1 MNRFKLNVD
10 TLRGDVTGGLTAGI
24 VALPLALAFG
34 VQSGLGAIAGLY
46 GAIALGIFA
55 SVFGG
60 TRTQISGPTGP
71 MTVISTLVVANAIER
86 SGSVDAAL
94 GIILL
99 TFLLAGVLQIVFG
112 VLRLGSFVKYIP
124 YPVISGFMSGIA
136 IITILLQLFPIMG
149 EHSPKKFIQI
159 VMQFP
164 EALHHINGYALA
176 LGVLTVALVYLM
188 PRAFP
193 RFNRWMP
200 SSLVALIGVSF
211 LAYFAHWNVPL
222 IGDVP
227 KGLPNL
233 QWAAFLN
240 VKFDDWSVILMPAVT
255 LGVLGCID
263 SLLTS
268 IIVDKISKSRH
279 DSNRE
284 LVGQGIGNMVAA
296 SFGGLPGAGT
306 TMTSVINTTTGARS
320 RLGGVVH
327 GTFLLCVLLGFGK
340 YTGQIP
346 LAVLAGILITIGFD
360 IFDYKGLKHLP
371 HIARSEAAVILIVM
385 FMTVFVDLIEAVGVG
400 LILACLVFMKR
411 MGDIGEQKTEVTPL
425 QEFAL
430 QQNDKPFFGSIDYPD
445 DITEKVYVK
454 HVKGPLF
461 FGFATAF
468 EEISRNIKDAK
479 VVILDMDR
487 VPYID
492 QTGLYALEE
501 VIHELKNKG
510 IKVLMTNMHQEPLD
524 MCRKI
529 KIIPDLVSDKS
540 VFSNMQE
547 CTQGLG
553 KLGLSKLGVA

>member
-1 MNRFKLNVD
+1 M
-10 TLRGDVTGGLTAGI
+10 
-24 VALPLALAFG
+24 ALPLALAFG

-55 SVFGG
+55 SLFGG

-71 MTVISTLVVANAIER
+71 MTVIATLVVANAIDR
-86 SGSVDAAL
+86 AGSVEAAL
-94 GIILL
+94 GVILL

-112 VLRLGSFVKYIP
+112 VLHLGSFVKYIP

-136 IITILLQLFPIMG
+136 VITILLQLFPIMG
-149 EHSPKKFIQI
+149 QDSPKKFIQI

-164 EALHHINGYALA
+164 EALTHINGHALA
-176 LGVLTVALVYLM
+176 LGGLTVALVYLM
-188 PRAFP
+188 PRVFP
-193 RFNRWMP
+193 RFSRWMP

-233 QWAAFLN
+233 QWASFLN
-240 VKFDDWSVILMPAVT
+240 VKFGDWHFILMPALT

-268 IIVDKISKSRH
+268 IIVDKISRTRH

-284 LVGQGIGNMVAA
+284 LVGQGIGNMVSA

-430 QQNDKPFFGSIDYPD
+430 QQNDKPFFGPIDYPE
-445 DITEKVYVK
+445 DIPEKVYVK

-479 VVILDMDR
+479 VLILNMDR

-510 IKVLMTNMHQEPLD
+510 IKVLMVNIQEEPLR
-524 MCRKI
+524 MCRKV
-529 KIIPDLVSDKS
+529 KIIPDLVSDSS
-540 VFSNMQE
+540 VFSNLSE
-547 CTQGLG
+547 CTQGFG
-553 KLGLSKLGVA
+553 KMEVAYNGAGQKS